1 MSIDSAK
8 ITTHCF
14 SHVGQRG
21 ENQDRFAILESPGD
35 GPRLLVLADGLG
47 GHTGGSLAAET
58 VVATAERYW
67 RSRNAEQSPE
77 EFLKALVREC
87 HNAVRGAAWDQAL
100 DPHATIAALLLQEG
114 QAISVH
120 AGDSRV
126 MQYSESSFVDRTL
139 DHSVAQLHALRGT
152 IADDEIARHPDQN
165 KLFAHVGGP
174 TAPEPEIKHWDLAAG
189 RRFVLCSDGF
199 WEIFRHDEIVELF
212 ASDDPEAELKGRF
225 ETKLKQLKHHDNT
238 TAILAEIPESGV
250 RHRRRRSAHPAV
262 SVAVAALFMALHAA
276 NVAVGQSEGGA
287 DGDPGQGEPVT
298 ATQGDVPGVPDGGG
312 PVISPILLQPSDF
325 VLDLPIE
332 PGEEIAEVVA
342 EELRQRGQLGGDD
355 SLVNAGGPN
364 ELGGLTV
371 LRMRQEHRGIPVFA
385 AQVVASTSGDRI
397 VRIAG
402 DSAPDIRLDSTVPV
416 NDYASTVALAEMLT
430 SLDITPQ
437 DDGTLV
443 VFPGVNGGRLA
454 WSGQAIVEQGQDVE
468 LDPQES
474 QVPSPPP
481 ALEQVFIDAVS
492 GEVLLRL
499 PLVRQALDRRI
510 HDFSQACRDAGIR
523 GPMNARRAM
532 ARVPALL
539 VEAPLVRSEAAGGWH
554 RNAERLFDTLG
565 AYYRFLRLVLDID
578 SIDDRG
584 KPLVGYIGARFDE
597 RTPGIPQCSGD
608 EFMAFWMPTD
618 AMILTDAVLDF
629 PELIGHEATHGLI
642 EHGSGLI
649 YQYESGALHESIAD
663 ALGIAFRGW
672 HEDSARQDLEAEI
685 AMDGGNW
692 QIRSPSQ
699 VIRDFRAPA
708 SVRLADGTP
717 LPDHYDQYMHLSAD
731 IDNGGVHVNSS
742 IMNHGFYLLAAG
754 GRHTRLQHDPEVEGI
769 GVLKAARIF
778 GAAAAWLLR
787 PASDFEDARHAFAHA
802 AEAIH
807 GEHST
812 EWIAVHT
819 AMDAIG
825 IPGAWERPSVPTV
838 PEAAMEPEP
847 SETTDSAAEP
857 ESPESPDP
865 TVEPEPPVPAPDPTA
880 APLPAEV
887 QASVEEPESAQDL
900 SRNRPTPPGQTLVLL
915 MVAALA
921 LAGAAIVVYAY
932 RPGRSSPARWK
943 PASRLSRDPEDETPD
958 SRSPATA
965 TPDSRNPTAAASPP
979 GIAGTLQPTAGTAAI
994 PLPRSLLDSAEGLV
1008 IGRAASICHVTLSNP
1023 TVSRRHLRLHRTD
1036 ETITVEDLNS
1046 AAGTR
1051 LDETALKP
1059 FRPRPVNT
1067 GQTLNIAGLVYR
1079 IDIV

>member
-21 ENQDRFAILESPGD
+21 ENQDRFAILESPGN

-58 VVATAERYW
+58 VVATAERCW
-67 RSRNAEQSPE
+67 RSRSAGEPPE
-77 EFLKALVREC
+77 EFLRLLVREC
-87 HNAVRGAAWDQAL
+87 HNAVRGAAWEQAL
-100 DPHATIAALLLQEG
+100 DPHSTIAALLLQEG

-126 MQYSESSFVDRTL
+126 MQYSENSFVDRTL

-238 TAILAEIPESGV
+238 TAILAEIPESSV
-250 RHRRRRSAHPAV
+250 LHRRRRSAHPAA
-262 SVAVAALFMALHAA
+262 SLAVAALLMALHAA

-287 DGDPGQGEPVT
+287 DGDPGQGEGEPVT
-298 ATQGDVPGVPDGGG
+298 ATQGEVPGVPDGGE
-312 PVISPILLQPSDF
+312 PEISPIRLQPSDF
-325 VLDLPIE
+325 VLDLAIE

-402 DSAPDIRLDSTVPV
+402 DSAPDIQLDSTVPV
-416 NDYASTVALAEMLT
+416 NDYASTVALVEMLT
-430 SLDITPQ
+430 SLDIAPQ
-437 DDGTLV
+437 DAGALV
-443 VFPGVNGGRLA
+443 VFPAENGGRLA
-454 WSGQAIVEQGQDVE
+454 WSGQVIVEQGQDVE

-474 QVPSPPP
+474 QEPSPPP
-481 ALEQVFIDAVS
+481 ALEEVFIDAVS

-523 GPMNARRAM
+523 SPMNARRAV
-532 ARVPALL
+532 ARASALL
-539 VEAPLVRSEAAGGWH
+539 VESPLVRSEAAGGWH

-642 EHGSGLI
+642 DHGSGLI

-672 HEDSARQDLEAEI
+672 QEDGARQDLEAEI
-685 AMDGGNW
+685 AMDAGNW
-692 QIRSPSQ
+692 QIRAPSQ

-717 LPDHYDQYMHLSAD
+717 LPDHYDHYMHLSAD

-825 IPGAWERPSVPTV
+825 IPGAWERPSVPEP
-838 PEAAMEPEP
+838 PELGAPEPTMEPEL
-847 SETTDSAAEP
+847 SETAESATEP
-857 ESPESPDP
+857 ESPGTAVPM
-865 TVEPEPPVPAPDPTA
+865 VEPEPPAPAPDLTA
-880 APLPAEV
+880 APPPVEVPAS
-887 QASVEEPESAQDL
+887 AEEPEPALDL
-900 SRNRPTPPGQTLVLL
+900 ARNRPAPRGQTIVLL
-915 MVAALA
+915 LVAALA
-921 LAGAAIVVYAY
+921 LAGSAIVVYAY
-932 RPGRSSPARWK
+932 RPGRSSPARWQ
-943 PASRLSRDPEDETPD
+943 PAIQTSLNRRTTVAD

-965 TPDSRNPTAAASPP
+965 TSDSLNPTAAASPL
-979 GIAGTLQPTAGTAAI
+979 GVVGTLQPAEGTAAI
-994 PLPRSLLDSAEGLV
+994 PLPQSLLDSAEGLV
-1008 IGRAASICHVTLSNP
+1008 IGRAASIC
-1023 TVSRRHLRLHRTD
+1023 
-1036 ETITVEDLNS
+1036 
-1046 AAGTR
+1046 
-1051 LDETALKP
+1051 
-1059 FRPRPVNT
+1059 
-1067 GQTLNIAGLVYR
+1067 
-1079 IDIV
+1079 